1 MKWLMSLGLILSAAV
16 GFALFAQQ
24 DPGFVVIGR
33 GAITLEMTLTVFLIV
48 SICGFGLIYFMLRG
62 ATAIWRLP
70 ERWHLNRQTRMH
82 GRAQIAL
89 QQGLNALFQ
98 GLWQDSERQLLKTH
112 PQYLH
117 YLSAAYAAQQRQDRV
132 KRDIYLDRAFESVPN
147 DYRLSVLLAQAEFQ
161 MADGQ
166 ANVALASLK
175 QLREQIPRSPRVL
188 FLLNQAYQQLEN
200 WQAVWQLLPDLKKRQ
215 ILSQTDFQMLEIKC
229 AQGLIQQSASQSA
242 PALTST
248 WDRLPKNL
256 RLQSQIAQIGAEQF
270 IQHGLFE
277 QAENL
282 LYDALKQHWN
292 GQLVLLY
299 ADLGVSNAVQQLNR
313 AESWLKGREKEPYL
327 LLALGRLSM
336 RCRLWGKAQQ
346 YLEAS
351 LVSQPLSA
359 TYLSYGDLLSQL
371 GETSQAADHY
381 RKGLMLRDR

>member
-1 MKWLMSLGLILSAAV
+1 MKWLISLGLILSAAV

-33 GAITLEMTLTVFLIV
+33 GGLTLEMSLTVFLIV
-48 SICGFGLIYFMLRG
+48 NICGFGLIYFILRG
-62 ATAIWRLP
+62 ATAVWRLP

-117 YLSAAYAAQQRQDRV
+117 YLSAAYAAQQRQDRP
-132 KRDIYLDRAFESVPN
+132 KRDHYLDRAFESVPN
-147 DYRLSVLLAQAEFQ
+147 DYQVSVLLAQAEFQ
-161 MADGQ
+161 MADNQ
-166 ANVALASLK
+166 TNIALASLK
-175 QLREQIPRSPRVL
+175 QLREQLPRSPRVL
-188 FLLNQAYQQLEN
+188 FLLSQAYQQLEN
-200 WQAVWQLLPDLKKRQ
+200 WQAIWQLLPDLKKRQ
-215 ILSQTDFQMLEIKC
+215 LFSNADVQQLEIKC
-229 AQGLIQQSASQSA
+229 AQGLIQQAAFQSA
-242 PALTST
+242 PALTT
-248 WDRLPKNL
+248 AWERLPKNL
-256 RLQSQIAQIGAEQF
+256 RLQSQVARLGAEQF

-282 LYDALKQHWN
+282 LYDALKQQWN

-299 ADLGVSNAVQQLNR
+299 ADLGVSNAAQQLNR

-351 LVSQPLSA
+351 LASQPLS
-359 TYLSYGDLLSQL
+359 TTHLSYGDLLSQL

>member
-1 MKWLMSLGLILSAAV
+1 MKWLISLGLILSAAV

-33 GAITLEMTLTVFLIV
+33 GAITIEMTLTIFLIV
-48 SICGFGLIYFMLRG
+48 SLCGFGLIYFILRG

-70 ERWHLNRQTRMH
+70 ERWHLNRQSRMN

-89 QQGLNALFQ
+89 QQGLSLLLQ
-98 GLWQDSERQLLKTH
+98 GLWQESERQLLRTY

-117 YLSAAYAAQQRQDRV
+117 YLSAAYAAHQRQDRV
-132 KRDIYLDRAFESVPN
+132 KRDNYLDRAFESVSN
-147 DYRLSVLLAQAEFQ
+147 ENRLSVLLMQAEFQ
-161 MADGQ
+161 ILDNQ

-188 FLLNQAYQQLEN
+188 FLLSQAYQQLEN

-215 ILSQTDFQMLEIKC
+215 VLSNADLQILEIKC
-229 AQGLIQQSASQSA
+229 AQHLIQQAAIQSA
-242 PALTST
+242 PALTAV
-248 WDRLPKNL
+248 WEKLPKSL
-256 RLQSQIAQIGAEQF
+256 RLQSQVAHTAAEQF
-270 IQHGLFE
+270 IQQGLFE

-282 LYDALKQHWN
+282 LYDALKVQWN

-299 ADLGVSNAVQQLNR
+299 VDLGVSNAAQQLNR
-313 AESWLKGREKEPYL
+313 AENWLKGREKDPYL

-336 RCRLWGKAQQ
+336 RSRLWGKAQQ

-351 LVSQPLSA
+351 LNSHPLAA
-359 TYLSYGDLLSQL
+359 TYLTYGDLLSQL
-371 GETSQAADHY
+371 GETSQSAEYY
-381 RKGLMLRDR
+381 RKGLMLRDK

>member
-1 MKWLMSLGLILSAAV
+1 MKWLISLGLILSAAV

-33 GAITLEMTLTVFLIV
+33 GAITIEMTLTIFLIV
-48 SICGFGLIYFMLRG
+48 SLCGFGLIYFILRG

-70 ERWHLNRQTRMH
+70 ERWHLNRQSRMN

-89 QQGLNALFQ
+89 QQGLSLLLQ
-98 GLWQDSERQLLKTH
+98 GLWQESERQLLRTY

-117 YLSAAYAAQQRQDRV
+117 YLSAAYAAHQRQDRV
-132 KRDIYLDRAFESVPN
+132 KRDNYLDRAFESVSN
-147 DYRLSVLLAQAEFQ
+147 ENRLSVLLMQAEFQ
-161 MADGQ
+161 ILDNQ

-188 FLLNQAYQQLEN
+188 FLLSQAYQQLEN

-215 ILSQTDFQMLEIKC
+215 VLSNADLQILEIKC
-229 AQGLIQQSASQSA
+229 AQHLIQQAAIQST
-242 PALTST
+242 PALTAA
-248 WDRLPKNL
+248 WEKLPKPL
-256 RLQSQIAQIGAEQF
+256 RLQSQVAHTAAEQF
-270 IQHGLFE
+270 IQQGLFE

-282 LYDALKQHWN
+282 LYDALKVQWN

-299 ADLGVSNAVQQLNR
+299 ADLGVSNAAQQLNR
-313 AESWLKGREKEPYL
+313 AENWLKGREKDPYL

-336 RCRLWGKAQQ
+336 RSRLWGKAQQ

-351 LVSQPLSA
+351 LNSHPLAA
-359 TYLSYGDLLSQL
+359 TYLTYGDLLSQL
-371 GETSQAADHY
+371 GETSQSAEYY
-381 RKGLMLRDR
+381 RKGLMLRDK

>member
-1 MKWLMSLGLILSAAV
+1 
-16 GFALFAQQ
+16 
-24 DPGFVVIGR
+24 
-33 GAITLEMTLTVFLIV
+33 
-48 SICGFGLIYFMLRG
+48 
-62 ATAIWRLP
+62 
-70 ERWHLNRQTRMH
+70 
-82 GRAQIAL
+82 
-89 QQGLNALFQ
+89 
-98 GLWQDSERQLLKTH
+98 
-112 PQYLH
+112 
-117 YLSAAYAAQQRQDRV
+117 
-132 KRDIYLDRAFESVPN
+132 
-147 DYRLSVLLAQAEFQ
+147 

-215 ILSQTDFQMLEIKC
+215 IFSQTDFQMLEIKC

-256 RLQSQIAQIGAEQF
+256 RLQPQIAQIGAEQF

>member
-1 MKWLMSLGLILSAAV
+1 MKWLISLGLILSAAV

-33 GAITLEMTLTVFLIV
+33 GAITIEMTLTIFLIV
-48 SICGFGLIYFMLRG
+48 SLCGFGLIYFILRG

-70 ERWHLNRQTRMH
+70 ERWHLNRQSRMN

-89 QQGLNALFQ
+89 QQGLSLLLQ
-98 GLWQDSERQLLKTH
+98 GLWQESERQLLRTY

-117 YLSAAYAAQQRQDRV
+117 YLSAAYAAHQRQDRV
-132 KRDIYLDRAFESVPN
+132 KRDNYLDRAFESVSN
-147 DYRLSVLLAQAEFQ
+147 ENRLSVLLMQAEFQ
-161 MADGQ
+161 ILDNQ

-188 FLLNQAYQQLEN
+188 FLLSQAYQQLEN

-215 ILSQTDFQMLEIKC
+215 VLSNADLQILEIKC
-229 AQGLIQQSASQSA
+229 AQHLIQQAAIQSA
-242 PALTST
+242 PALTAA
-248 WDRLPKNL
+248 WEKLPKSL
-256 RLQSQIAQIGAEQF
+256 RLQSQVAHTAAEQF
-270 IQHGLFE
+270 IQQGLFE

-282 LYDALKQHWN
+282 LYDALKVQWN

-299 ADLGVSNAVQQLNR
+299 ADLGVSNAAQQLNR
-313 AESWLKGREKEPYL
+313 TENWLKGREKDPYL

-336 RCRLWGKAQQ
+336 RSRLWGKAQQ

-351 LVSQPLSA
+351 LNAHPLAA
-359 TYLSYGDLLSQL
+359 TYLTYGDLLSQL
-371 GETSQAADHY
+371 GETSQSAEYY
-381 RKGLMLRDR
+381 RKGLMLRDK